1 MGFVKGNL
9 YMDGEKSRPGRR
21 RAAPNLPENALALAL
36 AAADTKL
43 EKTSLSA
50 GASDV
55 SYRLG
60 AALLL
65 KYAKIRCWHNK
76 EIKIILLYDVEK
88 I

>member
-1 MGFVKGNL
+1 MNGRILV
-9 YMDGEKSRPGRR
+9 RR
-21 RAAPNLPENALALAL
+21 RNPDREEPPPIFRKTLALAL

-55 SYRLG
+55 SYRLR

-65 KYAKIRCWHNK
+65 KYASL
-76 EIKIILLYDVEK
+76 EIHKN
-88 I
+88 

>member
-1 MGFVKGNL
+1 MNGRILV
-9 YMDGEKSRPGRR
+9 RR
-21 RAAPNLPENALALAL
+21 RNPDREEPPPNLPENALALAL

-65 KYAKIRCWHNK
+65 KYASL
-76 EIKIILLYDVEK
+76 EIHKN
-88 I
+88 

>member
-1 MGFVKGNL
+1 M
-9 YMDGEKSRPGRR
+9 
-21 RAAPNLPENALALAL
+21 AIPNLPENALALAL

-43 EKTSLSA
+43 ENTSLSA

-65 KYAKIRCWHNK
+65 KYASLEIHKNLGYRGFLFRC
-76 EIKIILLYDVEK
+76 IIIYVYN
-88 I
+88 

>member
-1 MGFVKGNL
+1 MNGRILV
-9 YMDGEKSRPGRR
+9 RR
-21 RAAPNLPENALALAL
+21 RNPDREEPPPKIPKNALALAL

-43 EKTSLSA
+43 EKNSLSA

-65 KYAKIRCWHNK
+65 KYASL
-76 EIKIILLYDVEK
+76 EIHKN
-88 I
+88 

>member
-65 KYAKIRCWHNK
+65 KYASL
-76 EIKIILLYDVEK
+76 EIHKN
-88 I
+88 

>member
-1 MGFVKGNL
+1 MNGRILV
-9 YMDGEKSRPGRR
+9 RR
-21 RAAPNLPENALALAL
+21 RNPDREEPPPENALALAL

-65 KYAKIRCWHNK
+65 KYASL
-76 EIKIILLYDVEK
+76 EIHKN
-88 I
+88 

>member
-1 MGFVKGNL
+1 MSGRQ
-9 YMDGEKSRPGRR
+9 DSGEKTQPGQR

-60 AALLL
+60 ATLLL
-65 KYAKIRCWHNK
+65 KYASL
-76 EIKIILLYDVEK
+76 EIHKN
-88 I
+88 